1 MFCQIVLDP
10 NSKMSFCCFFTCSRA
25 SENFDC
31 YRYPIMSKKI
41 FYIFEGY
48 TWTFFL
54 SLAWLKAKLKKIFFH
69 STLLYTNFLLLRR
82 GRKITMNSY
91 QKWFSYQ
98 ATRFK
103 DKGFQCAAPVFNS
116 GRIPGRTGLDE
127 WDTVETGAARR
138 ILFSPV
144 HTSDERFPVVF
155 LVILDPLVGFSTQTE
170 TSLHW
175 SKQFIFYVQYNER
188 NIQFR

>member
-1 MFCQIVLDP
+1 MESWTLGWCEFEEE
-10 NSKMSFCCFFTCSRA
+10 KMLHFQCS
-25 SENFDC
+25 
-31 YRYPIMSKKI
+31 
-41 FYIFEGY
+41 
-48 TWTFFL
+48 
-54 SLAWLKAKLKKIFFH
+54 AKLFWTPIPKCLFVAFSLVAGPQKIL
-69 STLLYTNFLLLRR
+69 TVTGTLLLRR

-155 LVILDPLVGFSTQTE
+155 LVILDPLVGFSTQT
-170 TSLHW
+170 SLHW